1 MLPGMTDD
9 IIDAQKHARHL
20 VSANL
25 KSLRKRK
32 GLSQEGF
39 ADLAGL
45 HRTYIG
51 NVERETANITLDNL
65 VLIATTLGVE
75 AADLLNKS
83 PEKVADLKLG
93 RRPKTSSPTVEPLP
107 RRKAK

>member
-51 NVERETANITLDNL
+51 NVERESANITLDNL